1 MINLGGFMKVFCV
14 YNSKGGVA
22 KTTTSVHLAF
32 GLKFIN
38 PKAKILLIDLD
49 GQYSLKTYFRMKLE
63 RGDSYDFIFGDNLDS
78 CLYPTTVTIDGKPL
92 SIDIMP
98 SSSKM
103 NAFDAKAGNQP
114 GRENLLRVRMEEC
127 ALHNLYD
134 YIVLDCPP
142 SLNLN
147 SINGIMSSDYLITPA
162 NMDDYCIPSVNYTKE
177 SLSVIKR
184 NMRTDKPVLL
194 GILPTMYDPR
204 QSISRAVFEAL
215 PTQVQ
220 GTKILNPIRLNS
232 SFRKAQVQRS
242 VVYGTEKSPFK
253 ATEDYLKFCK
263 SVLEAIKTE
272 NTVKPQER
280 DLNG

>member
-1 MINLGGFMKVFCV
+1 MKVFCV

-32 GLKFIN
+32 GLKYIN
-38 PKAKILLIDLD
+38 PKSKVLLIDLD

-63 RGDSYDFIFGDNLDS
+63 RGDSYDFIFGDSLES
-78 CLYPTTVTIDGKPL
+78 CLYPTTINIDGKPV

-103 NAFDAKAGNQP
+103 NAFDAKASNQP

-127 ALHNLYD
+127 SIHNLYD
-134 YIVLDCPP
+134 YVILDCPP

-147 SINGIMSSDYLITPA
+147 SINGIMASDYLITPA

-184 NMRTDKPVLL
+184 NMRTDKPTLL

-215 PTQVQ
+215 PTQVK
-220 GTKILNPIRLNS
+220 GTKILDPIRLNS

-263 SVLEAIKTE
+263 SVLEVIKAE
-272 NTVKPQER
+272 NLSPKLER
-280 DLNG
+280 ELNG

>member
-1 MINLGGFMKVFCV
+1 MKIFCV

-22 KTTTSVHLAF
+22 KTTTSVHLSF
-32 GLKFIN
+32 GLKFIEPN
-38 PKAKILLIDLD
+38 SRILLIDLD

-63 RGDSYDFIFGDNLDS
+63 RGDSFDFIFGDSLES
-78 CLYPTTVTIDGKPL
+78 CIYPTSVRIENTVYTV
-92 SIDIMP
+92 DIMP

-103 NAFDAKAGNQP
+103 NAFDAKAANQP
-114 GRENLLRVRMEEC
+114 GRENLLKVRMEEC
-127 ALHNLYD
+127 ELDKHYD
-134 YIVLDCPP
+134 YVILDCPP

-147 SINGIMSSDYLITPA
+147 SINGIMASDYLISPA

-184 NMRTDKPVLL
+184 NMRTDKPHLL

-215 PTQVQ
+215 PTQAKEIHIFQPV
-220 GTKILNPIRLNS
+220 RLNS

-253 ATEDYLKFCK
+253 ATEDYLAFCK
-263 SVLEAIKTE
+263 SILSMTSKDKSMPMMEKEINV
-272 NTVKPQER
+272 
-280 DLNG
+280 

>member
-1 MINLGGFMKVFCV
+1 MKVFCI

-22 KTTTSVHLAF
+22 KTTTSVHLSF
-32 GLKFIN
+32 GLKFIE
-38 PKAKILLIDLD
+38 PKSRILLIDLD

-63 RGDSYDFIFGDNLDS
+63 RGDSFDFIFGGSLES
-78 CLYPTTVTIDGKPL
+78 CIYPTSVNIENSVY
-92 SIDIMP
+92 SIDVMP

-103 NAFDAKAGNQP
+103 NAFDAKAANQP
-114 GRENLLRVRMEEC
+114 GRETLLKVRMEEC
-127 ALHNLYD
+127 ELEKLYD
-134 YIVLDCPP
+134 YVILDCPP

-147 SINGIMSSDYLITPA
+147 SINGIMASDFLISPA

-184 NMRTDKPVLL
+184 NMRTDKPILI

-215 PTQVQ
+215 PTQVK
-220 GTKILNPIRLNS
+220 GTKILDPIRLNS

-263 SVLEAIKTE
+263 SVLEVIKAE
-272 NTVKPQER
+272 NLSPKLER
-280 DLNG
+280 ELNG